1 MTEQEKGCPGCG
13 YIGTFFGMFCDNC
26 SVSRQIKEQ
35 EPEKIKMTKPKA
47 TTGLDKW
54 LDDSFG
60 SGNDGRYDAWTGAIH
75 LLEVSEKWY
84 DSTDFD
90 DCATA
95 ESACNLIK
103 YLKNYCGREG

>member
-26 SVSRQIKEQ
+26 SASRQIKEQ

-60 SGNDGRYDAWTGAIH
+60 SSHGVYQQCGNGSQFLGRGG
-75 LLEVSEKWY
+75 
-84 DSTDFD
+84 
-90 DCATA
+90 
-95 ESACNLIK
+95 
-103 YLKNYCGREG
+103 YCHIW